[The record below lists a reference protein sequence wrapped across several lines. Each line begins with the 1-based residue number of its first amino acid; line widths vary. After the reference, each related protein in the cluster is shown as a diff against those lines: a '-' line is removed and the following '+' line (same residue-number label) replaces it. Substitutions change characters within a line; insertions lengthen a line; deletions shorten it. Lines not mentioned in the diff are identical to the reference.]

1 MKGSDNFKQTIREY
15 LEKRGAKD
23 PLFAQ
28 IITKPGKNMDD
39 CVTHILNTVQ
49 KSGCNGFTDDE
60 IYGMAIHYFDEDN
73 LKVDSFPSS
82 MRVVVNHQVNLTDEE
97 KVEAKAKA
105 LKKFEENETIK
116 LQVAKLDAE
125 KKAEKALE
133 KKKEKLAE
141 MDAKTKTLF

>member
-1 MKGSDNFKQTIREY
+1 MKSTDRFKETIREY

-39 CVTHILNTVQ
+39 CISHILNTVQ

-60 IYGMAIHYFDEDN
+60 VYNMAIHYFDEDN
-73 LKVDSFPSS
+73 LKVDSFPSH
-82 MRVVVNHQVNLTDEE
+82 MKVVVNHQVNLTEEE
-97 KVEAKAKA
+97 KAEAKANA
-105 LKKFEENETIK
+105 IKKFEERETIK
-116 LQVAKLDAE
+116 LQEAKLAEE